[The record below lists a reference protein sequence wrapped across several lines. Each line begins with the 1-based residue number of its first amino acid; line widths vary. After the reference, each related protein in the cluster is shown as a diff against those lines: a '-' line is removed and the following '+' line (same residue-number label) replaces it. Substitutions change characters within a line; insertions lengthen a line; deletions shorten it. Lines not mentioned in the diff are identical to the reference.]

1 MARNNGDTL
10 VWFLVGAAV
19 GASVALL
26 YAPQSGDRTRRL
38 LGRKLAD
45 GREVLAEQG
54 SELLEKSRD
63 LFEKGRKV
71 ADDAAELFEKGRSM
85 VKG

>member
-1 MARNNGDTL
+1 MARNNGESL
-10 VWFLVGAAV
+10 VWFLIGAAA
-19 GASVALL
+19 GASMALL
-26 YAPQSGDRTRRL
+26 YAPQSGDRTRRM

-45 GREVLAEQG
+45 GREALEEQG
-54 SELLEKSRD
+54 SDLLEKSRE

>member
-45 GREVLAEQG
+45 GRDVLSEQG
-54 SELLEKSRD
+54 SDLLEKSRD

>member
-1 MARNNGDTL
+1 METNNGENFI
-10 VWFLVGAAV
+10 WFLIGAAA

-26 YAPQSGDRTRRL
+26 YAPQPGHKTRRM

-45 GREVLAEQG
+45 GREALEEQG
-54 SELLEKSRD
+54 SDLLEKSRE

>member
-26 YAPQSGDRTRRL
+26 YAPQSGDRTRRMI
-38 LGRKLAD
+38 GRKLAD
-45 GREVLAEQG
+45 GREVLEEQG

>member
-1 MARNNGDTL
+1 L
-10 VWFLVGAAV
+10 
-19 GASVALL
+19 S
-26 YAPQSGDRTRRL
+26 
-38 LGRKLAD
+38 D
-45 GREVLAEQG
+45 GRLALEEQG
-54 SELLEKSRD
+54 SDLLEKSRD